1 MLLLPRPHMSQ
12 RLALGTLE
20 CSFSPCTQII
30 VFMCNLN
37 SNNLPRPLLLK
48 KKKKKSPVYY
58 RLEKKE
64 GQPGSPGRVC
74 YIMFFM
80 QPGYGLP
87 FFFFNMA
94 NV

>member
-1 MLLLPRPHMSQ
+1 MSQ

-30 VFMCNLN
+30 VFMGNLN
-37 SNNLPRPLLLK
+37 SNNLPPPQ

-64 GQPGSPGRVC
+64 GQLGSPGRVC

-87 FFFFNMA
+87 FF
-94 NV
+94 

>member
-1 MLLLPRPHMSQ
+1 MSQ
-12 RLALGTLE
+12 RLALGTPE

-30 VFMCNLN
+30 VFMGNLN
-37 SNNLPRPLLLK
+37 SNNLPPPLLLKK

-58 RLEKKE
+58 RLENKE

-80 QPGYGLP
+80 QSGYGLP
-87 FFFFNMA
+87 FL
-94 NV
+94 